1 MCEKQ
6 TSSMLNQTIEDKDEE
21 NQPVLSG
28 GGKPTEKDSVTRAKS
43 VLSRVMRL
51 AQRYLIDPMGRQ
63 RTEEKSSQV
72 KTRQRSPAPGR
83 VLRSRTS
90 ASLTKAQIR
99 SRRRGQQEGR
109 AHQPTLQGSGGDVT
123 VTDPAAGGKSD
134 GAEQTFRRAAT
145 EPLGKA
151 ARHHGNHILRV
162 KSLRL
167 LRSGK
172 NPSSRTPPP
181 SSSFPPPSLRSS
193 TLPPISSIPSSN
205 PPSSGASQSRE
216 EPEQQDTPSM
226 AFIRE
231 LSSRHQ
237 ISVPLRDAR
246 ESTLI

>member
-1 MCEKQ
+1 MCETQ
-6 TSSMLNQTIEDKDEE
+6 TSSMSNQTTEDKDEE
-21 NQPVLSG
+21 NTPVLSG

-63 RTEEKSSQV
+63 RTEDKSSQV
-72 KTRQRSPAPGR
+72 KSRQRSPGPGR

-123 VTDPAAGGKSD
+123 VTDPDAAGKSD
-134 GAEQTFRRAAT
+134 GAEQTFKRAAT

-151 ARHHGNHILRV
+151 ARHHSHHSLRV
-162 KSLRL
+162 KSQRL

-172 NPSSRTPPP
+172 NPSSQTPSP

-193 TLPPISSIPSSN
+193 TLPPMSSIPASN
-205 PPSSGASQSRE
+205 PPSSRASQSRQ
-216 EPEQQDTPSM
+216 EPERQDTARM
-226 AFIRE
+226 AFI
-231 LSSRHQ
+231 S
-237 ISVPLRDAR
+237 PLFFLNSALLFF
-246 ESTLI
+246 LIPAL